1 MLRFLILYLCF
12 IFGTK
17 ANPATHLHSRSPTA
31 TTHFH
36 GFPVYLDQNKI
47 IEMQKQLHARR
58 KSEMEEKRDQ
68 VDFARKMGA
77 ESNYKGWYENPWFKP
92 KGNIYQI

>member
-1 MLRFLILYLCF
+1 
-12 IFGTK
+12 
-17 ANPATHLHSRSPTA
+17 
-31 TTHFH
+31 
-36 GFPVYLDQNKI
+36 
-47 IEMQKQLHARR
+47 MQKQLHARR

-68 VDFARKMGA
+68 IDFARKMGA